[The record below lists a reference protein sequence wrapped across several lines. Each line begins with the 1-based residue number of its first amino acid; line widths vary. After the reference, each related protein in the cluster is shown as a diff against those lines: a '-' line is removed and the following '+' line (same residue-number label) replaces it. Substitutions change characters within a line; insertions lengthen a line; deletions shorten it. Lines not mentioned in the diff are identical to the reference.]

1 MSASLPRHPSEPPR
15 PGVTDEQD
23 EQSTHDERERAPR
36 RRGFGGNGDLRE
48 GDGPG
53 IEDPYDEDE
62 AAPDRYDVVRPP
74 SPHPDYGR
82 AHHAL
87 TAAQRPDLQGATPT
101 GPLAWLG
108 PVAMGMLAALV
119 TWLATERLGS
129 IRDIESGLPAFTGLL
144 VLGVLGDVLRKLS
157 REDEVE
163 LSFTAVILL
172 GAIPLTGP
180 VPAVLLG
187 PLIMAISP
195 VVSRI
200 VHGTRSV
207 SPLPYRTPLVFAVN
221 AAMTALVT
229 ASGALVYGAVGGMRV
244 GAASI
249 DPDRLL
255 LGVGVPLLLADL
267 TITLLNAVL
276 VGAMIASTS
285 NTLGAFLTGA
295 LPVSLLLYLGYGVTA
310 FLLVV
315 LWGPVGVGPLALVLI
330 LAPLLMSRWS
340 YLEYV
345 EERETH
351 GRLLGALAVAGELRR
366 GNIDRSAR
374 IGNVCDA
381 VEAELG
387 LPARDR
393 QVLKRAG
400 ALHDVGIV
408 SVPWDVLDAD
418 PTTLDDADLDRVE
431 AHPRVS
437 YEVLRGIDFLAGSA
451 EAVLHHHERYDGFG
465 YPDGLKGAEIP
476 IGSRVLAVV
485 DVAEAAGRGAPRDCD
500 GVDHVIATVRA
511 QAGTML
517 DPEVVEALVRALR
530 SPRGERLFRDL
541 LDNQPPLGRSRRSHA
556 LPAMSEVLAARARA
570 RRGES

>member
-1 MSASLPRHPSEPPR
+1 MSDRLRPRGRQRDREARAEPGPAQPVAEEPLTGYDRFDTPR
-15 PGVTDEQD
+15 Q
-23 EQSTHDERERAPR
+23 
-36 RRGFGGNGDLRE
+36 
-48 GDGPG
+48 
-53 IEDPYDEDE
+53 
-62 AAPDRYDVVRPP
+62 P
-74 SPHPDYGR
+74 SPFTGAGAARR
-82 AHHAL
+82 ALSA
-87 TAAQRPDLQGATPT
+87 TQGPDLGEQTPS
-101 GPLAWLG
+101 GPIAWLG
-108 PVAMGMLAALV
+108 PLSMALLAALI
-119 TWLATERLGS
+119 TWLATERLGG
-129 IRDIESGLPAFTGLL
+129 IRDVRSGLPAFMGLL
-144 VLGVLGDVLRKLS
+144 VLGVVGDVLRKLS

-187 PLIMAISP
+187 PLIMLISP
-195 VVSRI
+195 IVSR
-200 VHGTRSV
+200 VAHGARTS

-221 AAMTALVT
+221 AAMSALCTA
-229 ASGALVYGAVGGMRV
+229 AGALVYGASGGVRV
-244 GAASI
+244 GAATLE
-249 DPDRLL
+249 PDRLL
-255 LGVGVPLLLADL
+255 LGVGLPLLLADL

-285 NTLGAFLTGA
+285 HALRTFLSGA

-366 GNIDRSAR
+366 GSIDRSAR
-374 IGNVCDA
+374 IGNVC
-381 VEAELG
+381 EAIETELG

-393 QVLKRAG
+393 NVLKRAG

-418 PTTLDDADLDRVE
+418 PATLDDADLDRIE

-437 YEVLRGIDFLAGSA
+437 YEVLRGIDFIEGSA
-451 EAVLHHHERYDGFG
+451 EAVLHHHERFDGFG
-465 YPDGLKGAEIP
+465 YPDGLKGEEIP

-485 DVAEAAGRGAPRDCD
+485 DVAEAVGRGGRSDRDGMNQVI
-500 GVDHVIATVRA
+500 GVLRGHS
-511 QAGTML
+511 GTML

-541 LDNQPPLGRSRRSHA
+541 IGTDTQGGHSRRSHA

-570 RRGES
+570 RRGLQ